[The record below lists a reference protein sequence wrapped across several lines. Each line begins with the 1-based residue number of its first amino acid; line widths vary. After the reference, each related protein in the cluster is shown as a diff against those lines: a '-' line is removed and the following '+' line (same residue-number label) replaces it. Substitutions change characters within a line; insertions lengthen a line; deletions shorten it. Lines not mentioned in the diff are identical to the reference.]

1 MLRRIT
7 QFVST
12 IAILSSLALA
22 QQGRVFTEGG
32 RWVQEIKGD
41 LGNARV
47 LRIDIESGSV
57 EIQGSSQSNVTY
69 EIHNR
74 LDASSESSARKM
86 FEGYQID
93 AKLRG
98 DTAVINAQW
107 DGRQPHRFSGD
118 FRIMVPRDLSHIKI
132 ETSGGDI
139 GVRNVGARLEA
150 ESAGGSLRLS
160 DIGGTIDAHTG
171 GGSIDLQNAGA
182 EVNLET
188 GGGSIHIASAKGR
201 VNAQSGGGSVTLI
214 SGEQDAVLET
224 GGGSIRVD
232 HCGGRVH
239 ASTGGGSIDL
249 GDIGGSAEMDTGGG
263 NITLASAK
271 GPVRATTGGGS
282 IMLNGVTSV
291 RAETSGGGI
300 IAHMMAPVDNA
311 GSTLETSAG
320 DITVYVPV
328 SLKVN
333 VQAEIEVA
341 NGHRIHTD
349 FPELKINSEGGDWG
363 PSTISAEGAINGGG
377 PVLRIQTTTGDIY
390 IRRTP

>member
-1 MLRRIT
+1 MLKRAI
-7 QFVST
+7 QFAATLMV
-12 IAILSSLALA
+12 LSSLALA
-22 QQGRVFTEGG
+22 QQGRVFSEGG

-41 LGNARV
+41 LGNARS

-57 EIQGSSQSNVTY
+57 EIQGASQPNVTY

-74 LDASSESSARKM
+74 LRESSESSARRM
-86 FEGYQID
+86 FEAYRID

-98 DTAVINAQW
+98 DTAIINAEW
-107 DGRQPHRFSGD
+107 DGREPHRFSGD
-118 FRIMVPRDLSHIKI
+118 FRIVVPRDLSHIKI
-132 ETSGGDI
+132 ETAGGDI
-139 GVRNVGARLEA
+139 AVHNVGARLEA
-150 ESAGGSLRLS
+150 ESAGGSIRLA
-160 DIGGTIDAHTG
+160 DIGGEIDAHTG
-171 GGSIDLQNAGA
+171 GGSIDLQDAGSD
-182 EVNLET
+182 VNLDT

-201 VNAQSGGGSVTLI
+201 VNAQSGGGSVTLLY
-214 SGEQDAVLET
+214 GQEDAVLET

-232 HCGGRVH
+232 HCGGKVH

-263 NITLASAK
+263 NINLASAK

-282 IMLNGVTSV
+282 IVLNGVTSV

-300 IAHMMAPVDNA
+300 IAHMMAPVDRA

-349 FPELKINSEGGDWG
+349 FPEIKINSEGGDWG
-363 PSTISAEGAINGGG
+363 PSTISAEGVINGGG

-390 IRRTP
+390 IRRAQ